1 VKRWPALDIRIG
13 HDAASDAAPR
23 HGSGRDGAVRDGV
36 DRHGADRAGLF
47 AAWLDDYAPTAITE
61 LDGGD
66 DLLAWRVFFMSDE
79 ARTIAAQALAAAPEW
94 PDARAASIDVDDEA
108 WAERS
113 QASLTAIRVG
123 RIVVTPPWD
132 AAGAATLAGDAA
144 AEATAGGPPIVI
156 TIEPSMGFG
165 TGHHESTRLCL
176 AAIQRTPLAGR
187 SVVDVGTGSGVL
199 AIAAALLGA
208 RPVVAIDDDRDAL
221 ESALGNVGLNQLA
234 AGAVEARVGNVLAE
248 ALPVADVVL
257 GNLTGALLRRA
268 AATLLAAVAPGGSLI
283 VSGFTEDERLAVE
296 HAFAPLTVT
305 AAESEHGWL
314 ALTFRG

>member
-1 VKRWPALDIRIG
+1 MKRWPALDIRVG
-13 HDAASDAAPR
+13 HDTAADAAGGA
-23 HGSGRDGAVRDGV
+23 GS
-36 DRHGADRAGLF
+36 DRAGLF
-47 AAWLDDYAPTAITE
+47 AAWLDDYAPTAITD

-66 DLLAWRVFFMSDE
+66 DALAWRVFFSSDE
-79 ARTIAAQALAAAPEW
+79 ARTVAAQALAAAPQW
-94 PDARAASIDVDDEA
+94 PGASATAIDVDDEA

-132 AAGAATLAGDAA
+132 AAGAAALAGE
-144 AEATAGGPPIVI
+144 AETESVSGGAPIVI

-176 AAIQRTPLAGR
+176 AALQRTPLADR

-199 AIAAALLGA
+199 AIAAARLGA
-208 RPVVAIDDDRDAL
+208 RPVIAIDDDRDAL
-221 ESALGNVGLNQLA
+221 DSALGNVALNGLA

-248 ALPVADVVL
+248 ALPAADVVL

-283 VSGFTEDERLAVE
+283 VSGFTADERLAVE
-296 HAFAPLTVT
+296 HAFAPLTAV
-305 AAESEHGWL
+305 AAETEHGWL
-314 ALTFRG
+314 ALTFRR